1 MLSKGAESGKR
12 DNIRVKYR
20 EEHLDKQQ
28 KIGPHSKVTRE
39 AKKKTRNQFI
49 HMPEVLLEISIRYHS
64 NLYPNWFIPKELTV
78 ALPQRSTMVYMM
90 VL

>member
-1 MLSKGAESGKR
+1 VLSKGAESGKR

-39 AKKKTRNQFI
+39 AKKKKHGINSYICLKCFWKSVYVIIATC
-49 HMPEVLLEISIRYHS
+49 IRIGS
-64 NLYPNWFIPKELTV
+64 FQK
-78 ALPQRSTMVYMM
+78 S
-90 VL
+90 